1 MIDPI
6 WTYKRIDA
14 GMGETDYQI
23 LRLGEVAAYCTNYH
37 WALIIINAL
46 NRDEGL

>member
-1 MIDPI
+1 MKEPI
-6 WTYKRIDA
+6 WSYQRVDA

-23 LRLGEVAAYCTNYH
+23 LRSGIVAAYCTQYH
-37 WALIIINAL
+37 YALIIVNAL